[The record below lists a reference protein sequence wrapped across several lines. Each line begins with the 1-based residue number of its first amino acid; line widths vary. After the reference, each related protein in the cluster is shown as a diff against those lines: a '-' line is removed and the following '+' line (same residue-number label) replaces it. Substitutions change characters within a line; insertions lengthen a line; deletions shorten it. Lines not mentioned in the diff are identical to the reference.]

1 MAFDLDAEPSPTFG
15 PVALR
20 SAAIVLVN
28 STQPLLVDLLRYH
41 GGAEPTTLL
50 YLLPTYLGMVFVGL
64 ASKTRKSIW
73 NEKWGRASLLCLCDL
88 LHQIAEK
95 AGLVFAGSAA
105 YTITASWSTVW
116 TALLSLLI
124 LRKRL
129 QKHQWLGI
137 LLICIGFSV
146 KAAQINFTRTNYEA
160 IGILL
165 TLFASVLHG
174 LSFVLNEKYM
184 TGEHR
189 IEGPN
194 LVGMCGMISST
205 AVASWILVW
214 TVPQWD
220 VRVRGSIA
228 SKGGS
233 ITVVAAVHVAL
244 FLLSVLRS
252 ATLWY
257 LLKHVG
263 AVSSGILKG
272 ARTAVVFLLSHV
284 FYCHL
289 QESQC
294 MTSVKALSVVLC
306 VAGVLVYSVGDRLV
320 SRELF
325 TREKPAPGKAS
336 FATSHSS
343 LPPPLPSSNKHHA
356 RKRH

>member
-1 MAFDLDAEPSPTFG
+1 MAFDLDAEPPPTIG
-15 PVALR
+15 PVVLR

-64 ASKTRKSIW
+64 ASKTKKSIW
-73 NEKWGRASLLCLCDL
+73 NEKWGRASLLCLCDM
-88 LHQIAEK
+88 LHQISEK

-124 LRKRL
+124 LRKQLR
-129 QKHQWLGI
+129 KHQWLGI

-146 KAAQINFTRTNYEA
+146 KAVQINFTRTNYEA

-165 TLFASVLHG
+165 TLFASILHG

-184 TGEHR
+184 TGEHQ
-189 IEGPN
+189 IDGPN

-205 AVASWILVW
+205 AITTWILIW

-228 SKGGS
+228 RSGGS
-233 ITVVAAVHVAL
+233 IPVVVTVHVAL

-272 ARTAVVFLLSHV
+272 ARTAIVFLLSHV
-284 FYCHL
+284 LYCHL

-306 VAGVLVYSVGDRLV
+306 VSGVLVYSIGDRLFLQGPFLPLKQ
-320 SRELF
+320 R
-325 TREKPAPGKAS
+325 KAS
-336 FATSHSS
+336 FSS
-343 LPPPLPSSNKHHA
+343 PHAASPGPIACSSKQ
-356 RKRH
+356 RGQKRY